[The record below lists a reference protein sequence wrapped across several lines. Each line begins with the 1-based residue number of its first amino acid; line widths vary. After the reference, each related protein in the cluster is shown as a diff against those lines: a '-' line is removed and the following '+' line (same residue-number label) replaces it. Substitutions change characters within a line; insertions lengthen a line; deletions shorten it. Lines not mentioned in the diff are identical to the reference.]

1 MRGVRAELVALAAIA
16 VAAGCGAPP
25 GASVHPGTAGAGG
38 TGAGSGGT
46 GQVDGGAT
54 TDGGTPGTIAWV
66 WSVTCP
72 DGHDP
77 TDPIDYGRCAV
88 DQALAEARAT
98 RTITIATIDDP
109 TAATVKDAVA
119 PVLDARAESFVI
131 APIGSAT
138 WIVGRD
144 AIGAMYGA
152 LEIAERIRL
161 DGAAAV
167 PPSDVSR
174 GAPTVAFRGA
184 NLFWVLPEASETSW
198 WFLDEGFWTGYLDLM
213 AHARLD
219 VLDIHGMYDLA
230 TTVFPNALLYL
241 AQSAS
246 FPDVGVPAADRARN
260 LTMFNRV
267 IAMAKARGIRVGLMT
282 YQASSDLTGNGNE
295 SLSKADLKTYVRETA
310 ADLAARAPGLAM
322 LGFRIGESLQGT
334 TWYSDTFVAGVQSVA
349 PTMTISTRTWGAG
362 KSDILALASS
372 IGQNMLLEAKYNG
385 EHLGP
390 PYAIA
395 GGRMTGWTSYSYQN
409 YLNPPRP
416 WSFVFQ
422 VRAGGTHQIFRQA
435 SYARTQR
442 AVQSLALSPAVAG
455 FTLEPPTAYTPQRD
469 FYHAETSDQFY
480 PWAYA
485 RDDLM
490 YLEWGRLGYDP
501 TEPEAH
507 FRAILAR
514 EAGTDSLWPAVQAAS
529 DIVPWVLTG
538 HTCGADS
545 RNFEPEMEL
554 GGDVGQWAS
563 LDSGPQ
569 SLSSKLCAQHAP
581 FDTFAVASPAE
592 AAADLL
598 AGTATARLPPSGVAS
613 LVLAD
618 ADTAAQTVGGWYAP
632 NALER
637 DISRECVAVADL
649 GRYFGHKL
657 RAATGLAVYAASGAS
672 NWMDASRAEA
682 STADSA
688 WQSLVTD
695 TGYIKPFEERLR
707 MQPLG
712 YDPFHWSF
720 EVPGLDADGTAL
732 DDAASAVAATP
743 PTWSGV
749 LPDPEVWLAAS
760 RGAAPTLSALS
771 IDPADATAPSWTVRV
786 RFASAVDAGATVQVL
801 WKPFDSETDWT
812 AVAADPDTD
821 GTFVATIAGGG
832 AGALFAVELR
842 TAAGAW
848 RLPDP
853 VTAMPYVPLAP

>member
-1 MRGVRAELVALAAIA
+1 MKSLGAALVVVAAIA
-16 VAAGCGAPP
+16 AGTGCGGPP
-25 GASVHPGTAGAGG
+25 GATKPGTRGQGGAAGAGG
-38 TGAGSGGT
+38 SGPI
-46 GQVDGGAT
+46 DGGGGAP
-54 TDGGTPGTIAWV
+54 DGGGGAAIPWV
-66 WSVTCP
+66 WSVRCP

-88 DQALAEARAT
+88 DQAAAEAAAKG
-98 RTITIATIDDP
+98 TISIASIDDP
-109 TAATVKDAVA
+109 SVATVRDAIA

-131 APIGSAT
+131 APIGGAT

-152 LEIAERIRL
+152 LEIAERLRL
-161 DGAAAV
+161 DGAGAV

-174 GAPTVAFRGA
+174 GAPTVGFRGA
-184 NLFWVLPEASETSW
+184 NLFWVLPEADETSW

-219 VLDIHGMYDLA
+219 VLDIHGMYDLSS
-230 TTVFPNALLYL
+230 TLFPNALLYL
-241 AQSAS
+241 AQSAT
-246 FPDVGVPAADRARN
+246 FPEVGAPASDRARN

-282 YQASSDLTGNGNE
+282 YQASSDLTGSSNE
-295 SLSKADLKTYVRETA
+295 VLSDADLKTYVRESA
-310 ADLAARAPGLAM
+310 ADLAYRAPGLAM
-322 LGFRIGESLQGT
+322 MGFRIGESLEGT

-349 PTMTISTRTWGAG
+349 PAMTISTRTWGAG
-362 KSDILALASS
+362 KSDILTLASS
-372 IGQNMLLEAKYNG
+372 IGPNMVLEAKYNG

-390 PYAIA
+390 PYAVA
-395 GGRMTGWTSYSYQN
+395 GGAMAKASSYSYQN
-409 YLNPPRP
+409 YLEPPRP

-442 AVQSLALSPAVAG
+442 AIQSLALSPAVAG

-469 FYHAETSDQFY
+469 FYHAQTGDQFY

-514 EAGTDSLWPAVQAAS
+514 EAGTDTLWPAVQAAS
-529 DIVPWVLTG
+529 DIVPWILTG
-538 HTCGADS
+538 RTCGFDS
-545 RNFEPEMEL
+545 RSFEPEMEL
-554 GGDVGQWAS
+554 GGDVGQWAD
-563 LDSGPQ
+563 LAGGPDSV
-569 SLSSKLCAQHAP
+569 SSCKGAAP

-598 AGTATARLPPSGVAS
+598 AGTATARLPPSDVAA
-613 LVLAD
+613 LVLGD
-618 ADTAAQTVGGWYAP
+618 ADTAAQTVSGWYAP
-632 NALER
+632 NTLAR

-657 RAATGLAVYAASGAS
+657 RAATALAVFAGSGAA
-672 NWMDASRAEA
+672 NWMDAARAEA
-682 STADSA
+682 TPADDA
-688 WQSLVTD
+688 WQALVTD
-695 TGYIKPFEERLR
+695 TGYIKPFDERLR
-707 MQPLG
+707 MEPLG
-712 YDPFHWSF
+712 YDPFHWSK
-720 EVPGLDADGTAL
+720 EVSGLGADGTAL
-732 DDAASAVAATP
+732 DDAAGAVASAP
-743 PTWSGV
+743 PSFAGT
-749 LPDPEVWLAAS
+749 LPDPEIWLAAS
-760 RGAAPTLSALS
+760 RGPAPTLTALTV
-771 IDPADATAPSWTVRV
+771 DPADATAPSWTVRT
-786 RFASAVDAGATVQVL
+786 RFAAPLDANATVAVL

-812 AVAADPDTD
+812 AVPAGADTD

-832 AGALFAVELR
+832 AGAMFAVEVR
-842 TAAGAW
+842 TANGAW

-853 VTAMPYVPLAP
+853 IAAMPYIPLAP